1 MPTIYTIGHSNHG
14 LPEFLALLARQRIEV
29 LVDVRSRPY
38 SRYTPHFAA
47 QALQAAVTGAGCRY
61 LFLGRELGGRPEGA
75 EYYDDSGRV
84 DYARV
89 ARSSLFRAGID
100 RLHAGV
106 ARYRVALLCAEEDPT
121 GCHRRRLVGRVLA
134 EEGVAVLHIRGDTTI
149 NSEAE
154 IAAAE
159 APAAPTNQLSLFG
172 EMEKPVEW
180 KSIRSVLPGGP
191 RRTSSPP

>member
-14 LPEFLALLARQRIEV
+14 LPEFLALLAEQRIEV

-38 SRYTPHFAA
+38 STYTPHFAA
-47 QALQAAVTGAGCRY
+47 QALQAAVAGAGYRY
-61 LFLGRELGGRPEGA
+61 LFLGRELGGRPEGD

-89 ARSSLFRAGID
+89 ACSSLFRSGIE
-100 RLHAGV
+100 RLHAGI

-134 EEGVAVLHIRGDTTI
+134 EEGVAVQHIRGDTTVKT
-149 NSEAE
+149 EAE

-172 EMEKPVEW
+172 EMEQPVEW